1 MVLFPEGLHAL
12 KQVATEVGLDL
23 HGAYVNLDGGLV
35 AYPLAAANI
44 SRPLVSRL
52 KSLHQPVVRARI
64 RFSAL
69 RSRLL
74 ACVSTGLSPVV

>member
-1 MVLFPEGLHAL
+1 MPRTLAL
-12 KQVATEVGLDL
+12 RAARLRRGCAGDWTRVGW
-23 HGAYVNLDGGLV
+23 V